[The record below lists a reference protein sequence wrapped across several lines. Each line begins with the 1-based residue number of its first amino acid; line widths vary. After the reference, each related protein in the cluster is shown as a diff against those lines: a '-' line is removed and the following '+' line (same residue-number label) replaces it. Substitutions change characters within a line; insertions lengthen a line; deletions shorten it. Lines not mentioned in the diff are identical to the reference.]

1 MVFPFG
7 DQSPEKNR
15 NRVFLDIVRLD
26 DLSRFE
32 SFSIQLIEKGYGM
45 SASFKP
51 RTGFIALPLNQKD
64 KQIGYVGVHVVAE
77 QVYHGA
83 KLYSLDEFLQKKV

>member
-7 DQSPEKNR
+7 DQTPEKNR
-15 NRVFLDIVRLD
+15 NRVIFDIVRLD

-32 SFSIQLIEKGYGM
+32 VLSIQFIEKGYVM
-45 SASFKP
+45 PSSFKP

-64 KQIGYVGVHVVAE
+64 KQIGYVGIHVVAE